1 MTWFLEHL
9 DLIGHYAWAHAKLA
23 VVPLLVGLALAIP
36 IGWLA
41 RQVPWLRAPL
51 VAGTGLLYTLPS
63 LAVFILLP
71 GLIGTQILDP
81 LNVLIAM
88 TLYTIALLVR
98 TVVDGLDAVPEDVR
112 LAATAMGY
120 RGVRR
125 FVAVDLPLAVPVI
138 AAGVR
143 VAAVSNVSI
152 VSVAAL
158 IGVQQ
163 LGSLFTD
170 GFNRAFAA
178 PIVVG
183 LVACVLLA
191 LILDLLIVV
200 TSRVLTPWTRA
211 RRQPGRAVAAGG
223 AR

>member
-9 DLIGHYAWAHAKLA
+9 DLVGEYAWRHAYLA
-23 VVPLLVGLALAIP
+23 IVPLILGLALAIP
-36 IGWLA
+36 LGWLA
-41 RQVPWLRAPL
+41 RRVRWLRTPI
-51 VAGTGLLYTLPS
+51 VAGSGLLYTLPS

-88 TLYTIALLVR
+88 TVYTIALLVR
-98 TVVDGLDAVPEDVR
+98 TVADGLDSVPQEVR

-120 RGVRR
+120 RGLRR
-125 FVAVDLPLAVPVI
+125 FAAVELPLAVPVI
-138 AAGVR
+138 TAGLR

-152 VSVAAL
+152 VSVAAI

-170 GFNRAFAA
+170 GFNRAFLA

-183 LVACVLLA
+183 LVACVALA
-191 LILDLLIVV
+191 LFLDLLIVWG
-200 TSRVLTPWTRA
+200 SRVLTPWA
-211 RRQPGRAVAAGG
+211 RTAGAGG
-223 AR
+223 SR

>member
-9 DLIGHYAWAHAKLA
+9 DLVGEYAWRHAYLA
-23 VVPLLVGLALAIP
+23 IVPLILGLLLAIP
-36 IGWLA
+36 LGWLA
-41 RQVPWLRAPL
+41 RRVRWLRTPI
-51 VAGTGLLYTLPS
+51 VASSGLLYTLPS

-88 TLYTIALLVR
+88 TVYTIALLVR
-98 TVVDGLDAVPEDVR
+98 TVVDGLDSVPQEVR

-120 RGVRR
+120 RGLRR
-125 FVAVDLPLAVPVI
+125 FAAVELPLAVPVI
-138 AAGVR
+138 TAGLR

-152 VSVAAL
+152 VSVAAI

-170 GFNRAFAA
+170 GFNRAFLA

-183 LVACVLLA
+183 LVACVALA
-191 LILDLLIVV
+191 LFLDLLIVWG
-200 TSRVLTPWTRA
+200 SRVLTPWA
-211 RRQPGRAVAAGG
+211 RTAGAGG
-223 AR
+223 SR

>member
-9 DLIGHYAWAHAKLA
+9 DLVGQYAWRHAYLS
-23 VVPLLVGLALAIP
+23 VVPLLIGLALAIP

-81 LNVLIAM
+81 INVVIAM
-88 TLYTIALLVR
+88 TLYTVALLVR
-98 TVVDGLDAVPEDVR
+98 TVVDGLDAVPQEVR

-120 RGVRR
+120 RGLRR
-125 FVAVDLPLAVPVI
+125 FAAVELPLAVPVV
-138 AAGVR
+138 AAGMR

-152 VSVAAL
+152 VSVAAI

-170 GFNRAFAA
+170 GFNRAFPA

-183 LVACVLLA
+183 VIACVVLA
-191 LILDLLIVV
+191 LTLDLLIVLAA
-200 TSRVLTPWTRA
+200 RLLTPWTRA
-211 RRQPGRAVAAGG
+211 GRPARDTQRQG
-223 AR
+223 ADR

>member
-9 DLIGHYAWAHAKLA
+9 DLVGEYAWRHAYLA
-23 VVPLLVGLALAIP
+23 IVPLILGLLLAIP
-36 IGWLA
+36 LGWLA
-41 RQVPWLRAPL
+41 RRVRWLRTPI
-51 VAGTGLLYTLPS
+51 VAGSGLLYTLPS

-88 TLYTIALLVR
+88 TVYTIALLVR
-98 TVVDGLDAVPEDVR
+98 TVVDGLDSVPQEVR

-120 RGVRR
+120 RGLRR
-125 FVAVDLPLAVPVI
+125 FAAVELPLAVPVI
-138 AAGVR
+138 TAGLR

-152 VSVAAL
+152 VSVAAI

-170 GFNRAFAA
+170 GFNRAFLA
-178 PIVVG
+178 PIGVG
-183 LVACVLLA
+183 LVACVALA
-191 LILDLLIVV
+191 LLLDAAIVLA
-200 TSRVLTPWTRA
+200 SRALTPWTRA
-211 RRQPGRAVAAGG
+211 GG
-223 AR
+223 SR

>member
-9 DLIGHYAWAHAKLA
+9 DLVGGYAWRHAYLS
-23 VVPLLVGLALAIP
+23 VLPLLIGLALAVP
-36 IGWLA
+36 LGRLA
-41 RQVPWLRAPL
+41 LRTRWLRAPL

-81 LNVLIAM
+81 VNVLVAM
-88 TLYTIALLVR
+88 TIYTLALLVR
-98 TVVDGLDAVPEDVR
+98 TVVDGLGSVPQEVR

-120 RGVRR
+120 RGLRR
-125 FVAVDLPLAVPVI
+125 FVAVELPLAVPVI
-138 AAGVR
+138 AAGLR

-152 VSVAAL
+152 VSVAAI

-170 GFNRAFAA
+170 GFNRAFLA
-178 PIVVG
+178 PIGVG
-183 LVACVLLA
+183 LVACVALA
-191 LILDLLIVV
+191 LLLDAAIVLV
-200 TSRVLTPWTRA
+200 SRALTPWTRA
-211 RRQPGRAVAAGG
+211 GG
-223 AR
+223 SR

>member
-9 DLIGHYAWAHAKLA
+9 DLVGEYAWRHAYLA
-23 VVPLLVGLALAIP
+23 VVPLILGLLLAIP
-36 IGWLA
+36 LGWLA
-41 RQVPWLRAPL
+41 RRVPWLRTPI
-51 VAGTGLLYTLPS
+51 VAGSGLLYTLPS

-88 TLYTIALLVR
+88 TVYTIALLVR
-98 TVVDGLDAVPEDVR
+98 TVVDGLDSVPQEVR

-120 RGVRR
+120 RGLRR
-125 FVAVDLPLAVPVI
+125 FAAVELPLAVPVI
-138 AAGVR
+138 TAGLR

-152 VSVAAL
+152 VSVAAI

-170 GFNRAFAA
+170 GFNRAFLA
-178 PIVVG
+178 PIIVG
-183 LVACVLLA
+183 LVACVALA
-191 LILDLLIVV
+191 LFLDLLIVWG
-200 TSRVLTPWTRA
+200 SRVLTPWA
-211 RRQPGRAVAAGG
+211 RTVRAGG
-223 AR
+223 SR

>member
-9 DLIGHYAWAHAKLA
+9 DLVGEYAWRHAYLA
-23 VVPLLVGLALAIP
+23 IVPLILGLALAIP
-36 IGWLA
+36 LGWLA
-41 RQVPWLRAPL
+41 RRVRWLRTPI
-51 VAGTGLLYTLPS
+51 VAGSGLLYTLPS

-88 TLYTIALLVR
+88 TVYTIALLVR
-98 TVVDGLDAVPEDVR
+98 TVVDGLDSVPQEVR

-120 RGVRR
+120 RGLRR
-125 FVAVDLPLAVPVI
+125 FAAVELPLAVPVI
-138 AAGVR
+138 TAGLR

-152 VSVAAL
+152 VSVAAI

-170 GFNRAFAA
+170 GFNRAFLA

-183 LVACVLLA
+183 LVACVALA
-191 LILDLLIVV
+191 LLLDLLIVWG
-200 TSRVLTPWTRA
+200 SRTLTPWA
-211 RRQPGRAVAAGG
+211 RTAGAGG
-223 AR
+223 SR

>member
-9 DLIGHYAWAHAKLA
+9 DLVAEYAWRHAYLA
-23 VVPLLVGLALAIP
+23 VVPLILGLLLAIP
-36 IGWLA
+36 LGWLA
-41 RQVPWLRAPL
+41 RRVPWLRTPI
-51 VAGTGLLYTLPS
+51 VAGSGLLYTLPS

-88 TLYTIALLVR
+88 TVYTIALLVR
-98 TVVDGLDAVPEDVR
+98 TVVDGLDSVPQEVR

-120 RGVRR
+120 RGLRR
-125 FVAVDLPLAVPVI
+125 FAAVELPLAVPVI
-138 AAGVR
+138 TAGLR

-152 VSVAAL
+152 VSVAAI

-170 GFNRAFAA
+170 GFNRAFLA

-183 LVACVLLA
+183 LVACVALA
-191 LILDLLIVV
+191 LLLDLLIVWG
-200 TSRVLTPWTRA
+200 SRTLTPWA
-211 RRQPGRAVAAGG
+211 RTVGAGG
-223 AR
+223 TR

>member
-9 DLIGHYAWAHAKLA
+9 DLVGEYAWRHAYLA
-23 VVPLLVGLALAIP
+23 IVPLILGLLLAIP
-36 IGWLA
+36 LGWPA
-41 RQVPWLRAPL
+41 RRVRWLRTPI
-51 VAGTGLLYTLPS
+51 VAGSGLLYTLPS

-88 TLYTIALLVR
+88 TVYTIALLVR
-98 TVVDGLDAVPEDVR
+98 TVVDGLDSVPQEVR

-120 RGVRR
+120 RGLRR
-125 FVAVDLPLAVPVI
+125 FAAVELPLAVPVI
-138 AAGVR
+138 TAGLR

-152 VSVAAL
+152 VSVAAI

-170 GFNRAFAA
+170 GFNRAFLA

-183 LVACVLLA
+183 LVACVALA
-191 LILDLLIVV
+191 LFLDLLIVWG
-200 TSRVLTPWTRA
+200 SRVLTPWA
-211 RRQPGRAVAAGG
+211 RTAGAGG
-223 AR
+223 SR

>member
-9 DLIGHYAWAHAKLA
+9 DLVGEYAWRHAYLA
-23 VVPLLVGLALAIP
+23 IVPLILGLLLAIP
-36 IGWLA
+36 LGWLA
-41 RQVPWLRAPL
+41 RRVRWLRTPI
-51 VAGTGLLYTLPS
+51 VAGSGLLYTLPS

-88 TLYTIALLVR
+88 TVYTIALLVR
-98 TVVDGLDAVPEDVR
+98 TVVDGLDSVPQEVR
-112 LAATAMGY
+112 LATTAMGY
-120 RGVRR
+120 RGLRR
-125 FVAVDLPLAVPVI
+125 FAAVELPLAVPVI
-138 AAGVR
+138 TAGLR

-152 VSVAAL
+152 VSVAAI

-170 GFNRAFAA
+170 GFNRAFLA

-183 LVACVLLA
+183 LVACVALA
-191 LILDLLIVV
+191 LFLDLLIVWG
-200 TSRVLTPWTRA
+200 SRVLTPWA
-211 RRQPGRAVAAGG
+211 RTAGAGG
-223 AR
+223 SR